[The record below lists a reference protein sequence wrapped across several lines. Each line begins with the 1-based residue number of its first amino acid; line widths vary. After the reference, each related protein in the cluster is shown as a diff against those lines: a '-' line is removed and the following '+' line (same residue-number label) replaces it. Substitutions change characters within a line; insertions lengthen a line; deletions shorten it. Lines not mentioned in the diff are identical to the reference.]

1 MHAEIELKRGLAQ
14 TCSDAA
20 SVSGNGIAASLDE
33 TDRRL
38 LNEFQRNFPLTATPY
53 ADIAQ
58 CLGVTEQDV
67 IMRLQ
72 RLQSAGT
79 VSRVG
84 PVFRPNRIGASTLAA
99 MTVPAAR
106 LDEVAA
112 LVSAHPAVNHNYERE
127 HDYNLWFVAAAPDEV
142 QLAAVLEE
150 IAHRTGVSVMSLPM
164 LEDYHIDLGFDLR
177 WT

>member
-1 MHAEIELKRGLAQ
+1 MHAEIDLKIGVANADSEAVPGR
-14 TCSDAA
+14 SAA
-20 SVSGNGIAASLDE
+20 PFDDI
-33 TDRRL
+33 DRRL

-53 ADIAQ
+53 ADIAR

-67 IMRLQ
+67 IARLQ

-84 PVFRPNRIGASTLAA
+84 PVFRPNRIGASTLATMA
-99 MTVPAAR
+99 VPVAQ
-106 LDEVAA
+106 LEQVAA
-112 LVSAHPAVNHNYERE
+112 LISAYAEVNHNYERE
-127 HDYNLWFVAAAPDEV
+127 HAYNLWFVAAAPDEA
-142 QLAAVLEE
+142 QLAVVLED
-150 IAHRTGVSVMSLPM
+150 IAQRTGLEIMSLPM

>member
-1 MHAEIELKRGLAQ
+1 MHAEIELKTGVAP
-14 TCSDAA
+14 
-20 SVSGNGIAASLDE
+20 SGGETAPGSNGAPFDDI
-33 TDRRL
+33 DRRL

-53 ADIAQ
+53 ADIAR
-58 CLGVTEQDV
+58 CLGVTERDV
-67 IMRLQ
+67 IARLQ

-99 MTVPAAR
+99 MAVPAAQ
-106 LDEVAA
+106 LEQVAA
-112 LVSAHPAVNHNYERE
+112 LVSACAAVNHNYERE
-127 HDYNLWFVAAAPDEV
+127 HAYNLWFVAAAADEA
-142 QLAAVLEE
+142 QLAAVLED
-150 IAHRTGVSVMSLPM
+150 IAQRTGLKVMSLPL